1 MKIRSFRLRLA
12 LLSASLAGSALIGFG
27 IASWLLIYKAKIDR
41 LDTEIKSELLQNA
54 VRPSDPNYW
63 QSYAP
68 TIPSRFTLLIA
79 NREGETIYRSP
90 KWPSDLDGT
99 ALQSFQSQLN
109 SRPFPPPPP
118 RRPRPE
124 FPPPQREPNSELNP
138 PEFEPLQREQNPP
151 EFEQTLLP
159 EQFPGFEMPP
169 INLGKVET
177 KYANQG
183 TWRIGV
189 GMSPHLRIAI
199 AVSLSEIDPEM
210 IAIRNIFLIA
220 VPVVLVLVAIASW
233 GLSGTALQPIRAVTA
248 TIRGVNAKDLNQRIP
263 TGTVDLEFVELLQVF
278 NQMME
283 RLERSFKQATR
294 FSADAA
300 HELKTPLAILQGEL
314 ELTLQRADPGSE
326 LQQKL
331 SNLLDEVRR
340 LSSIVRKLLLLS
352 RADAGKM
359 NLHRVQMDLSPVV
372 SELVED
378 IEMLAP
384 HLKVE
389 AKIPTGLQIES
400 DRDLLIQVLQNMISN
415 AIKYNLPEGWIKINA
430 GYQYNTLFVTITN
443 SSLDLPAREKSQI
456 FERFYRGDPARS
468 RHIEGLGL
476 GLSLSREIARAHGG
490 DLKLDHTP
498 IGQTAFTLT
507 LPNSSC

>member
-12 LLSASLAGSALIGFG
+12 LLSASLAGSALVGFG
-27 IASWLLIYKAKIDR
+27 IASWLLIYKTKIDR
-41 LDTEIKSELLQNA
+41 LDTEIKSELLQNSP
-54 VRPSDPNYW
+54 RPQEREYW

-68 TIPSRFTLLIA
+68 TIPSRFMLLIA
-79 NREGETIYRSP
+79 DREGQAVYRSQ
-90 KWPSDLDGT
+90 KWPSDLDAT
-99 ALQSFQSQLN
+99 ALQSFQYLLN
-109 SRPFPPPPP
+109 SRPFPPPPQ
-118 RRPRPE
+118 RPPIPE
-124 FPPPQREPNSELNP
+124 FPPPQRELNSELNP
-138 PEFEPLQREQNPP
+138 ELNPLEFPPPPLIPP
-151 EFEQTLLP
+151 R
-159 EQFPGFEMPP
+159 FEMPP
-169 INLGKVET
+169 INLARVET

-183 TWRIGV
+183 AWRIGV
-189 GMSPHLRIAI
+189 AMSPHLGIAI
-199 AVSLSEIDPEM
+199 TVSLSEIDLEM

-233 GLSGTALQPIRAVTA
+233 ALSGTALQPIRAVTA
-248 TIRGVNAKDLNQRIP
+248 TIGGVTAKDLNQRIP
-263 TGTVDLEFVELLQVF
+263 TSVVDLEFVELLQVF

-283 RLERSFKQATR
+283 RLERSFNQASR

-326 LQQKL
+326 LPQKL

-359 NLHRVQMDLSPVV
+359 SLHRVDIDLWQVLAD
-372 SELVED
+372 LVED

-384 HLKVE
+384 HLKIE
-389 AKIPTGLQIES
+389 TKITPALRIQG

-415 AIKYNLPEGWIKINA
+415 AIKYNLSEGWLRIDA
-430 GYQYNTLFVTITN
+430 RSQENTVFVTITN
-443 SSLDLPAREKSQI
+443 SSHDISTSERSQI
-456 FERFYRGDPARS
+456 FDRFYRGDPARS
-468 RHIEGLGL
+468 RHIEGVGL
-476 GLSLSREIARAHGG
+476 GLSLSREIARAHDG

-498 IGQTAFTLT
+498 VGQTAFTLT
-507 LPNSSC
+507 LPLFANDAAM